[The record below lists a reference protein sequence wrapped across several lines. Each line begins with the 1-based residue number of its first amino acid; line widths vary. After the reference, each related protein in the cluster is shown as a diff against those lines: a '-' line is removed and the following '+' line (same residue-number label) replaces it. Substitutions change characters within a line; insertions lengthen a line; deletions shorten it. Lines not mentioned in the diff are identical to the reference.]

1 MDLKNS
7 FFYQVALIALIVVAL
22 YYPSIFAPFNS
33 IDDYKMI
40 NNLLN
45 LDTFSIKQIL
55 LPNSYGQYY
64 RPLLYISYIADKY
77 IWGLEA
83 SFMHLENILLHLGN
97 TLLVFWLTKRIISSL
112 CDVQS
117 YPYAPFVTA
126 LLFGLHPIATEPVN
140 WVSGRTDLMAG
151 FFVLLSFGLFLLG
164 AKQGS
169 SASPAFDHRDDGGGI
184 NNRAKQVS
192 HLLRPYSSFY
202 IIGFLGAL
210 SLLAGCLSKETAL
223 FILPVILAWCVFPPK
238 ECKNNLPVR
247 PRVYLF
253 TVYSCAGAAYLLLR
267 WLALSGGDKI
277 VKTVVKVGNAATP
290 ETAVGIVDVVR
301 VVSKTA
307 GFYFK
312 KLIIPL
318 PLNFGIDG
326 ISPHYL
332 WLGLLVLCGVV
343 WCMYKRNTI
352 SYLFLAVFMLTS
364 SAFLLPILKITWTP
378 IAERYVY
385 IASAP
390 FLIGVTVLYIKY
402 FADRLSA
409 RVTTLV
415 VAIVLGSAAIV
426 TAQRNIIWQDN
437 FTLFEDTMKKSPDFG
452 AIKNEYAVALRARGR
467 IEEADKIMLSNV
479 VGEFQPSSLN
489 KIIIMMN
496 QGKLEEARTMLLD
509 RLKKP
514 SEYEILSY
522 ELLLKIDEI
531 RREKTITK
539 VEKQN
544 VDRDILNDLL
554 KLATMTGDP
563 FYHYRLG
570 TIYLRLSDKKS
581 AKASF
586 EIAYQNSPKNS
597 HYHEAAKKLADRL

>member
-1 MDLKNS
+1 MVLKKKYQLLCLTLFVVTAYYSAIFASFNTIDDLK
-7 FFYQVALIALIVVAL
+7 
-22 YYPSIFAPFNS
+22 
-33 IDDYKMI
+33 MI
-40 NNLLN
+40 GNLLN
-45 LDTFSIKQIL
+45 MDGFALRNIFFPD
-55 LPNSYGQYY
+55 SYGQYY
-64 RPLLYISYIADKY
+64 RPILYLTFIADKY
-77 IWGLEA
+77 VWGLEP

-97 TLLVFWLTKRIISSL
+97 TLLVFWLTKQIISSFSNL
-112 CDVQS
+112 QS
-117 YPYAPFVTA
+117 HPNAPFVTA

-151 FFVLLSFGLFLLG
+151 FFVLLAFGLFLVG

-169 SASPAFDHRDDGGGI
+169 SASPTFDLSIDDGGI
-184 NNRAKQVS
+184 KSRAKQVK
-192 HLLRPYSSFY
+192 HLLRPYGSYY
-202 IIGFLGAL
+202 ITGFLGAL

-238 ECKNNLPVR
+238 ESKNNTPVR
-247 PRVYLF
+247 HRVYLF
-253 TVYSCAGAAYLLLR
+253 SLYSCAGVAYLILR

-290 ETAVGIVDVVR
+290 ETAVTVFDVAR
-301 VVSKTA
+301 VATKTA

-312 KLIIPL
+312 KLIIPV
-318 PLNFGIDG
+318 PLNFGINS
-326 ISPHYL
+326 ISTHYL

-343 WCMYKRNTI
+343 WCIYKRNTT
-352 SYLFLAVFMLTS
+352 SYLFLAAFMLTS

-385 IASAP
+385 MASAP

-402 FADRLSA
+402 ISDRLSA

-415 VAIVLGSAAIV
+415 VATVLGSAAIV

-452 AIKNEYAVALRARGR
+452 AIINEYAVALRARGR
-467 IEEADKIMLSNV
+467 VEEADKIMLSNV
-479 VGEFQPSSLN
+479 VDEFQPSSLN
-489 KIIIMMN
+489 KIRIMVN
-496 QGKLEEARTMLLD
+496 QGKVAEARTMLLE

-514 SEYEILSY
+514 SEYDNQSY

-531 RREKTITK
+531 RREKTTNEA
-539 VEKQN
+539 EKQRI
-544 VDRDILNDLL
+544 DREILNDLL
-554 KLATMTGDP
+554 KLVTITGDP
-563 FYHYRLG
+563 FIHYRLG
-570 TIYLRLSDKKS
+570 TIYLRLADKKS

-586 EIAYQNSPKNS
+586 EQAYQNSSKNS